1 MLSRVVVMAGAI
13 LLLALS
19 ALFFALNSSYQDSIQ
34 GRVYYFLGDYAKA
47 NALSASAYAKDS
59 YNKMAFTVLTQS
71 TIALKYEAY
80 ITQGNQYLAQI
91 DAISTKTEVSDAD
104 RSRIKLMCEI
114 MIDGYTALSPTPLT
128 DEGLQERAAVVY
140 KKFKQ
145 LHKEL
150 F

>member
-1 MLSRVVVMAGAI
+1 MLSRVIVTAGAI

-19 ALFFALNSSYQDSIQ
+19 ALFFALNSSYQDSLQ

-47 NALSASAYAKDS
+47 QVLSEQAYAKDP

-71 TIALKYEAY
+71 AIALKYEAY
-80 ITQGNQYLAQI
+80 ITQGNQYLVQI
-91 DAISTKTEVSDAD
+91 DGISTKSEVSDAD
-104 RSRIKLMCEI
+104 RSRIKIMCEI

-128 DEGLQERAAVVY
+128 DETLQERATIMRE
-140 KKFKQ
+140 KFKQ